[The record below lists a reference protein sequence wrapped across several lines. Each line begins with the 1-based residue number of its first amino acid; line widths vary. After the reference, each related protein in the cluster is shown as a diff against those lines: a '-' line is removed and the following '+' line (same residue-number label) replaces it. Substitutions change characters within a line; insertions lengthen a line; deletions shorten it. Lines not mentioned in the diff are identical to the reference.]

1 MKLQS
6 QTKTR
11 IAAGLGSDIAEGAT
25 IACGRAKELEKLGDF
40 DGAREALREFWDEST
55 DTVTVDQLED
65 AQRAEVLLRVGSVVS
80 RQAAAHPREG
90 TQEMAKDFISQSLRL
105 YEELGRRR
113 NVAQARADLALC
125 YWREG
130 AFDEARINLANAL
143 SEITEEDGDL
153 KALILIRAGIVEA
166 SSRRLSEALRVYT
179 EAADLVEQS
188 GDHYLQGTF
197 HNSFGT
203 TLERM
208 ADANNL
214 EAYLDRA
221 LIEYAA
227 ASFHFEQARNQRYFA
242 NVENNL
248 GFLLFKIG
256 RYHEAHGH
264 LDRARQL
271 YSELKDTYSVAH
283 VDETRARA
291 FLASGRMA
299 DAERVIRSAVRV
311 FERGDE
317 KAVLAEALTTFGTVK
332 ARLGK
337 FVRARQLFD
346 RAIEIAETCGDLD
359 GAGLAKL
366 SVIEELTAQTTPIEL
381 AETYEAAVDLLKNS
395 QDPNTT
401 SRLVSAARIVIE
413 ALRESGA
420 DPQPVIAESW
430 DSFSIKREVR
440 AFEKSLIERAL
451 RDSGGAVTKAAHL
464 LGFKHHQSLI
474 SLINS
479 RHRDLLVQRSAVRPR
494 RSHLFSKPRR
504 AKQKLAAAKSMRT
517 PAHIRILHVEDEP
530 QVADAA
536 RGALSA
542 EKWEVELCT
551 DGDSALRKLTGNEHY
566 DVVIVDSSLSGVT
579 GLELAQRARKITHR
593 RRTPILMLSGDDLET
608 EAWGAGVDAFL
619 KKPDQLAELTPTVAR
634 LLREGSR
641 NR

>member
-1 MKLQS
+1 MKVQS
-6 QTKTR
+6 QTKTSS
-11 IAAGLGSDIAEGAT
+11 APASHSLAERADF
-25 IACGRAKELEKLGDF
+25 ACQQAKELQRLGDYE
-40 DGAREALREFWDEST
+40 GALESLSEFWDAST
-55 DTVTVDQLED
+55 NVVSVDDLDD
-65 AQRAEVLLRVGSVVS
+65 ALRAEVLLRVGSVAS
-80 RQAAAHPREG
+80 RVGSAAPNEG
-90 TQEMAKDFISQSLRL
+90 TQETAKDFISQSIRI
-105 YEELGRRR
+105 YEELGNQRK
-113 NVAQARADLALC
+113 VAEARADLALC

-130 AFDEARINLANAL
+130 AFDEARINLAKAL
-143 SEITEEDGDL
+143 SEINKEDTDL
-153 KALILIRAGIVEA
+153 KALILIRTGIVEGD
-166 SSRRLSEALRVYT
+166 SRRLSEALKIYN
-179 EAADLVEQS
+179 EAAGLVERS

-197 HNSFGT
+197 HISLAL
-203 TLERM
+203 TLRRM

-227 ASFHFEQARNQRYFA
+227 ASFHFEQARNKRYFA

-248 GFLLFKIG
+248 GFLLFTIG
-256 RYHEAHGH
+256 RYQEAHSH

-283 VDETRARA
+283 ADETRART
-291 FLASGRMA
+291 FLAAGRLT
-299 DAERVIRSAVRV
+299 DAERIVRSAVRV
-311 FERGDE
+311 LERGDE
-317 KAVLAEALTTFGTVK
+317 KATLADALTTFGTVK

-337 FVRARQLFD
+337 FVRARQLLD
-346 RAIEIAETCGDLD
+346 RAIEIAETCGDLE
-359 GAGLAKL
+359 GAGRAKL
-366 SVIEELTAQTTPIEL
+366 SIIEELTAQTTPIEL

-395 QDPNTT
+395 QEPTTT
-401 SRLVSAARIVIE
+401 SRLVSAARIVID
-413 ALRESGA
+413 ALRQNGE
-420 DPQPVIAESW
+420 DPQPAIAESW
-430 DSFSIKREVR
+430 DNFSIKREVR

-504 AKQKLAAAKSMRT
+504 GKQKLAANAMRT
-517 PAHIRILHVEDEP
+517 PAHIRILHVEDEA

-536 RGALSA
+536 RSALAA

-593 RRTPILMLSGDDLET
+593 RRTPIVMLSSDDLET

-619 KKPDQLAELTPTVAR
+619 KKPDQLTDLTPTVAR

>member
-1 MKLQS
+1 MNVQS
-6 QTKTR
+6 QTKISSTP
-11 IAAGLGSDIAEGAT
+11 ALHSVAERADF
-25 IACGRAKELEKLGDF
+25 ACHQAKELQRLGDYE
-40 DGAREALREFWDEST
+40 GARETLSEFWDASSNV
-55 DTVTVDQLED
+55 VTVDQLDD
-65 AQRAEVLLRVGSVVS
+65 ALRADVLLQVGSVASRVGS
-80 RQAAAHPREG
+80 AAVKEG
-90 TQEMAKDFISQSLRL
+90 TQETAKDFISQSIRI
-105 YEELGRRR
+105 YEELGKQEK
-113 NVAQARADLALC
+113 VAEARADLALC

-130 AFDEARINLANAL
+130 AYDEARINLANAL
-143 SEITEEDGDL
+143 SEISAADNDL
-153 KALILIRAGIVEA
+153 KALILIRTGIVEA
-166 SSRRLSEALRVYT
+166 DSRRLSEALRIFSET
-179 EAADLVEQS
+179 ADLVEHS

-197 HNSFGT
+197 HISLAL
-203 TLERM
+203 TLRRM

-227 ASFHFEQARNQRYFA
+227 ASFHFEQAQNKRYFA

-248 GFLLFKIG
+248 GFLLFTIG
-256 RYHEAHGH
+256 RYQEAHSH

-271 YSELKDTYSVAH
+271 FSELKDAYAVAH
-283 VDETRARA
+283 NDEVRART
-291 FLASGRMA
+291 FLAAGRLA
-299 DAERVIRSAVRV
+299 DAERIIRSAVRV
-311 FERGDE
+311 LERGDD
-317 KAVLAEALTTFGTVK
+317 KAGLADALTTFGTVK

-337 FVRARQLFD
+337 FVRARQLLD
-346 RAIEIAETCGDLD
+346 RAIEIAETCGDLE
-359 GAGLAKL
+359 GAGRTKL
-366 SVIEELTAQTTPIEL
+366 SVIEELTAQTSPLEL
-381 AETYEAAVDLLKNS
+381 ADTYETATELLKKS
-395 QDPNTT
+395 QDPTTT
-401 SRLVSAARIVIE
+401 SRLNRAGMIVIGV
-413 ALRESGA
+413 LRGNDQEPPA
-420 DPQPVIAESW
+420 PAQSW
-430 DSFSIKREVR
+430 DNFSLKREVR

-464 LGFKHHQSLI
+464 LGFRHHQSLI

-479 RHRDLLVQRSAVRPR
+479 RHRDLLGQRSAVRPR

-504 AKQKLAAAKSMRT
+504 AKQKLAAASTTRT

-530 QVADAA
+530 QIADAA

-551 DGDSALRKLTGNEHY
+551 DGDSALRKLTSNEHY
-566 DVVIVDSSLSGVT
+566 DVVIVDNSLSGVT

-619 KKPDQLAELTPTVAR
+619 KKPDQLTQLTPTVAR

>member
-1 MKLQS
+1 MKLES

-11 IAAGLGSDIAEGAT
+11 LAAGIGSDIAERTT
-25 IACGRAKELEKLGDF
+25 IACGHAKELERLGDYE
-40 DGAREALREFWDEST
+40 GAREALSEFWDEST
-55 DTVTVDQLED
+55 NAVTVDQLED
-65 AQRAEVLLRVGSVVS
+65 AQRAEVLLRVGSVAS
-80 RQAAAHPREG
+80 RQATTRPREG
-90 TQEMAKDFISQSLRL
+90 TQEIAKDFISQSLRI
-105 YEELGRRR
+105 YEQLGRRR
-113 NVAQARADLALC
+113 NVAQARADLGLC

-143 SEITEEDGDL
+143 SDITEEDGDL
-153 KALILIRAGIVEA
+153 KALILIRAGIVETA
-166 SSRRLSEALRVYT
+166 SRRLSEALKIYN
-179 EAADLVEQS
+179 EAADLVENS

-197 HNSFGT
+197 HISLGA
-203 TLERM
+203 TLRGM

-214 EAYLDRA
+214 EAYIDRA

-227 ASFHFEQARNQRYFA
+227 ASFHFEQARNKRYFA

-248 GFLLFKIG
+248 GFLLFTIG
-256 RYHEAHGH
+256 RYQEAHSH

-271 YSELKDTYSVAH
+271 YSELKDAYSVAH
-283 VDETRARA
+283 ADETRARV
-291 FLASGRMA
+291 FLAAGQLG

-311 FERGDE
+311 LERGDE
-317 KAVLAEALTTFGTVK
+317 KAMLADSLTTFGTVK

-337 FVRARQLFD
+337 FVRARQLLD
-346 RAIEIAETCGDLD
+346 RAIEIAETCGDLE
-359 GAGLAKL
+359 GAGRAKL
-366 SVIEELTAQTTPIEL
+366 SIIEELTAQTSPLEL
-381 AETYEAAVDLLKNS
+381 AAMYEAVADLLKNS
-395 QDPNTT
+395 QEPATA
-401 SRLVSAARIVIE
+401 SRLISGARIVID
-413 ALRESGA
+413 ALSESGEETPPA
-420 DPQPVIAESW
+420 ITASW
-430 DSFSIKREVR
+430 DNFSIKREVR

-504 AKQKLAAAKSMRT
+504 GKQRLGAANTART
-517 PAHIRILHVEDEP
+517 PAHIRILHVEDEAE
-530 QVADAA
+530 VADAA

-551 DGDSALRKLTGNEHY
+551 DGDSALRKLTSNDHY
-566 DVVIVDSSLSGVT
+566 DIVIVDSTLSGVT
-579 GLELAQRARKITHR
+579 GLELAQRTRKITHR

-608 EAWGAGVDAFL
+608 EALGAGADAFI
-619 KKPDQLAELTPTVAR
+619 KKSDQLTELTPTVAR
-634 LLREGSR
+634 LLREGSK